1 LLKLRGREFFSGDA
15 QCVVVEPRAPQSSFP
30 LHEHD
35 FCELVI
41 VSSGNGWHVL
51 NGEPHLLSCGDVLYL
66 GPEDRHAFEQVH
78 DLYLTNV
85 IYRPNAELLHPDRL
99 RPYLQPSRE
108 EVGERRYWQIS
119 DDAACRVKPLLAA
132 LGRES
137 RHGDVAS
144 HLMAE
149 ALLVQLFVTLWRDRF
164 AADGEQLAAPGR
176 LAQVL
181 RYLRQNCTEPIDLD
195 ALAQRF
201 GYSPRNLRRV
211 FRDATA
217 TTPHDYLVKLRLGR
231 AMRALAASETSVT
244 DVALASGFSDGNYFS
259 YTFRK
264 QTGMSPSRYRRE
276 AAALRSS
283 GEGSAA
289 RHAGLGSE
297 PSRH

>member
-15 QCVVVEPRAPQSSFP
+15 QCVVVEPRTPQPAFP

-51 NGEPHLLSCGDVLYL
+51 NGEPHLLSCGEVLYL

-78 DLYLTNV
+78 DLFLTNV

-119 DDAACRVKPLLAA
+119 DEAACHVQPLLAA
-132 LGRES
+132 LAKES
-137 RHGDVAS
+137 RHGDAAS
-144 HLMAE
+144 HLMAQ
-149 ALLVQLFVTLWRDRF
+149 ALLVQLFVSLWRDRF
-164 AADGEQLAAPGR
+164 AADGQDLAAPGR
-176 LAQVL
+176 LGQVL
-181 RYLRQNCTEPIDLD
+181 RYLRQNCTQPVDLD

-211 FRDATA
+211 FREATA
-217 TTPHDYLVKLRLGR
+217 TTPHDYLVKLRVGR
-231 AMRALAASETSVT
+231 AMRALAMGDASVT

-264 QTGMSPSRYRRE
+264 QTGLSPSRYRRE
-276 AAALRSS
+276 AQSRRLGDGGAPRQA
-283 GEGSAA
+283 
-289 RHAGLGSE
+289 GSE
-297 PSRH
+297 GARS

>member
-1 LLKLRGREFFSGDA
+1 MLKLRGREFFRGDA
-15 QCVVVEPRAPQSSFP
+15 QCVVVEPRAPQPSFP

-41 VSSGNGWHVL
+41 VSSGNGWHEL

-119 DDAACRVKPLLAA
+119 DEATCRVKPLLAA
-132 LGRES
+132 LARES

-149 ALLVQLFVTLWRDRF
+149 ALLVQLIVTLWRDRF

-195 ALAQRF
+195 ALAQRY

-211 FRDATA
+211 FREATA

-231 AMRALAASETSVT
+231 AMRALAASDASVT

-276 AAALRSS
+276 AAASRAS
-283 GEGSAA
+283 GEGGAA
-289 RHAGLGSE
+289 RHAGLGSAE
-297 PSRH
+297 